1 MATNLNGTVKLWL
14 LGLQSRAA
22 AVQGDAETART
33 ASQQAGIWRESV
45 ELDDLD
51 RLGGLF
57 TYSEPKQ
64 LYYTVETEA
73 LLGNGDPRLA
83 AQAEDA
89 VNSFSDPDTPFWAFG
104 DLAGAQ

>member
-83 AQAEDA
+83 
-89 VNSFSDPDTPFWAFG
+89 
-104 DLAGAQ
+104 